1 LHYHLPPFSHP
12 RGGGIDRTMRQFLY
26 ITPYFPPQTQVG
38 ALRPLKFVRH
48 LAQHGWQPIVLCDL
62 WPTDAM
68 DPSLEAMVPESVVVV
83 RDYSHRA
90 GPTHARMAEIAAQGQ
105 RPKPKPKLHE
115 RLLPAWLNNPELLPL
130 GEHSP
135 DMPHAL
141 FAARKLVKQYP
152 GIEAI
157 VVNADPFAASLV
169 GARLKAETG
178 LPLIQDFRDIW
189 APCKLRRPRR
199 PLPLRWVEDKL
210 ERVCV
215 EAADHVLIN
224 TELSL
229 RDYLVHYPD
238 LPRERFSVLRN
249 HFDAALVG
257 HGSHPGFDRYTLLH
271 LGQFSRF
278 RVADPLVRAVAALV
292 DRGVAK
298 DALQVVSTGAFGEQA
313 LQLAEELGV
322 RELFR
327 QEKPVPYHEIGPILH
342 AADLLVM
349 IAEPDADQR
358 IASKFYDYLGAR
370 RPMLAISDNPESAE
384 ILGQHGAGEQ
394 FGHRDVHGMA
404 DFLKREMALG
414 RQRTVQR
421 EMGDLSS
428 EVATARLAQILD
440 DVTTA
445 KKGM

>member
-1 LHYHLPPFSHP
+1 
-12 RGGGIDRTMRQFLY
+12 MRQFLY

-48 LAQHGWQPIVLCDL
+48 LPSLGWQPIVLCDL

-68 DPSLEAMVPESVVVV
+68 DPSLERMVPPQVEVV
-83 RDYSHRA
+83 RDYSRRA
-90 GPTHARMAEIAAQGQ
+90 GPTHARMAEIAAQGK

-141 FAARKLVKQYP
+141 GAARKILKQYP

-169 GARLKAETG
+169 GARLKKETG

-199 PLPLRWVEDKL
+199 PLPWRWLEDKL
-210 ERVCV
+210 ERVCF
-215 EAADHVLIN
+215 EAADHILIN

-229 RDYLVHYPD
+229 RDYLLHYPD

-257 HGSHPGFDRYTLLH
+257 QGQHPGFDRYTLLH

-278 RVADPLVRAVAALV
+278 RVADPLVRAVAEV
-292 DRGVAK
+292 VRRGVAPGS
-298 DALQVVSTGAFGEQA
+298 LQVISTGAFGEQA

-322 RELFR
+322 RGLFR
-327 QEKPVPYHEIGPILH
+327 QEKAVPYHEIGAILH

-370 RPMLAISDNPESAE
+370 RPMLAISDNPESAQ
-384 ILGQHGAGEQ
+384 ILATHGAGEQ
-394 FGHRDVHGMA
+394 FGHRDVQGMA
-404 DFLKREMALG
+404 DFLMRELALG

-421 EMGDLSS
+421 DLADLSS
-428 EVATARLAQILD
+428 EVATARLARVLEQ
-440 DVTTA
+440 VTESR
-445 KKGM
+445 GRHGN